1 MNMEDYKTQ
10 PLDLNQQERVLGWE
24 RGIKLAMQSNGLE
37 GRSVTESIANQR
49 ASNMENLEVHKRI
62 LERYTPYVR
71 DYDENVAQINHW
83 ANEGRRTNSEQ
94 DWAMYDDYLQ
104 RLAVPD
110 QCEDIH
116 NNWMGLGNEY
126 RKIEELQK
134 KEERYKRDEQTE
146 IQAVGKVMQ
155 VIISTTS
162 RELYRKYGM
171 ILDQPEGD
179 RVKRLTQ
186 VITIVKDAI
195 AGAISVQK
203 ARWRRMVDKVPT
215 ANTMTEL
222 EALLDNIQYIKTSVE
237 SEEEAYPGS
246 NPYVSTDWKIILE
259 SKIVAEGDMLMVYS
273 NILNMGEAET
283 LEVICKKLKV
293 TIMDKYKRKRE
304 QEPKSDIKDGLQVL
318 AARMDT
324 IEKDRDRGRDRD
336 QSRRDDRDRSH
347 DRGRFAN
354 RGDGQY
360 DRGRGEERG
369 RGGDRYERGRGG
381 ERGRSTE
388 RYDRGRG
395 EYGYNKEKERGRS
408 RERREGNSY
417 QASKCYEY
425 EDKGK
430 CTYEARTGYKCKF
443 AHKKEGDSDSDSGGS
458 TDGRALKRKK

>member
-1 MNMEDYKTQ
+1 MNMEEYKTQ

-24 RGIKLAMQSNGLE
+24 RGVKLAMQSNGLE

-49 ASNMENLEVHKRI
+49 ASNMKELEEQKRI
-62 LERYTPYVR
+62 LERYTSYYR
-71 DYDENVAQINHW
+71 DYDGNVAQMNHW

-179 RVKRLTQ
+179 RVKRLMQ
-186 VITIVKDAI
+186 VITIVKDSI

-203 ARWRRMVDKVPT
+203 ARWRRTVDNMPM
-215 ANTMTEL
+215 ANTMAEL
-222 EALLDNIQYIKTSVE
+222 ETLLDNIQYIKTSVE

-246 NPYVSTDWKIILE
+246 NPYVPTDWKIILE

-283 LEVICKKLKV
+283 LEMICKKLKV
-293 TIMDKYKRKRE
+293 TIIDKYKLKRE
-304 QEPKSDIKDGLQVL
+304 REPKSDIKNELQVL

-324 IEKDRDRGRDRD
+324 IEKDRDRGRSRD
-336 QSRRDDRDRSH
+336 QDRRDGRDRSH
-347 DRGRFAN
+347 NRGRFTN
-354 RGDGQY
+354 RGDGHY
-360 DRGRGEERG
+360 DRGRSEERR

-381 ERGRSTE
+381 ESGRSTE

-408 RERREGNSY
+408 RERRE
-417 QASKCYEY
+417 CYEY

-430 CTYEARTGYKCKF
+430 CTYEARTGNKCKF
-443 AHKKEGDSDSDSGGS
+443 VHKKEGESDSDSGGS
-458 TDGRALKRKK
+458 TDGRALKKKK

>member
-1 MNMEDYKTQ
+1 
-10 PLDLNQQERVLGWE
+10 
-24 RGIKLAMQSNGLE
+24 
-37 GRSVTESIANQR
+37 
-49 ASNMENLEVHKRI
+49 
-62 LERYTPYVR
+62 
-71 DYDENVAQINHW
+71 
-83 ANEGRRTNSEQ
+83 
-94 DWAMYDDYLQ
+94 
-104 RLAVPD
+104 
-110 QCEDIH
+110 
-116 NNWMGLGNEY
+116 
-126 RKIEELQK
+126 
-134 KEERYKRDEQTE
+134 
-146 IQAVGKVMQ
+146 
-155 VIISTTS
+155 
-162 RELYRKYGM
+162 
-171 ILDQPEGD
+171 
-179 RVKRLTQ
+179 
-186 VITIVKDAI
+186 
-195 AGAISVQK
+195 
-203 ARWRRMVDKVPT
+203 MVDKVPT

-293 TIMDKYKRKRE
+293 TIIDKYKLKRE

-430 CTYEARTGYKCKF
+430 CTYEVRTGYKCKF